1 MANALIT
8 PSVIAKE
15 ALMQLE
21 NNLVFGSNVHREY
34 KKEFAKV
41 GDTVS
46 IRKPVKFAV
55 TDGATASVQDVTEST
70 TPFVI
75 NKRKHVAWAFTTQD
89 LTLTV
94 DEYSTRYI
102 QPAMIQLANQV
113 DADLAALYKDVWN
126 AVGTAGTT
134 PSTFAGVAAAA
145 KRLDKMAVPQDMRKL
160 VLDPE
165 AHWSLADGL
174 KGIYNQKR
182 VEEFIGK
189 GYLGNIADFD
199 IFKDQNV
206 STHTKGTA
214 TGTPLVNGG
223 SQSYTAPTSAQL
235 TANTYALITDGW
247 TNSVTGI
254 VKAGDVF
261 TIAGVYSVNP
271 ISKQST
277 AELMQFTV
285 TADANSGAATGP
297 ATITVSPAIISAG
310 PYQNVT
316 AAPADNV
323 AITVVANH
331 TANLAFHKNAFGLV
345 TVPLELPDGV
355 SFKAREQ
362 DKGISV
368 RVIKDYDFTNDK
380 DQIRID
386 ILYGVKSIY
395 PDLACRL
402 LG

>member
-21 NNLVFGSNVHREY
+21 NNLVLANNVHREY
-34 KKEFAKV
+34 KKEFVKV

-46 IRKPVKFAV
+46 IRKPVKFSV
-55 TDGATASVQDVTEST
+55 TDGATASIQDVTESS

-75 NKRKHVAWAFTTQD
+75 NKRKHVAWSFTTQD
-89 LTLTV
+89 LTLTIE
-94 DEYSTRYI
+94 EYSDRYI
-102 QPAMIQLANQV
+102 QPAMISLANQV
-113 DADLAALYKDVWN
+113 DSDLAALYKNVWN

-174 KGIYNQKR
+174 KGVYNQKR
-182 VEEFIGK
+182 VEDFIGK
-189 GYLGNIADFD
+189 GYLGSIAAFD
-199 IFKDQNV
+199 IFMDQNIT
-206 STHTKGTA
+206 THTKGVA
-214 TGTPLVNGG
+214 TGTPLINGV
-223 SQSYTAPTSAQL
+223 SQSYTTPTSAQL
-235 TANTYALITDGW
+235 TANTYDLITDGW
-247 TNSVTGI
+247 TNSTTGI

-271 ISKQST
+271 VSKLATSD
-277 AELMQFTV
+277 LMQFTV
-285 TADANSGAATGP
+285 VSDANSGASTGP
-297 ATITVSPAIISAG
+297 ATITVSPALISSG
-310 PYQNVT
+310 PYQNISAV
-316 AAPADNV
+316 PADNA

-345 TVPLELPDGV
+345 TVPLELPNGV
-355 SFKAREQ
+355 AFKAREQ
-362 DKGISV
+362 SNGISV
-368 RVIKDYDFTNDK
+368 RVLKDYDFTNDK

-386 ILYGVKSIY
+386 ILYGAKAIY